1 MNPDEP
7 EYGRILLSIGEGDF
21 FVDCLLLLH
30 PRDLKSCRL
39 VSSTWSKFIE
49 KEVWRSKR
57 GKMRLQEKLVEQWKT
72 AKPAPVELAHLEE
85 KVFSLFC
92 NDSHVFCGVQ
102 AGKVAVYDLTSGQWL
117 RDLLPSKVENG
128 LANTMV
134 GGSKEIVAGCM
145 WEAVFTV
152 WSAKEEMEQL
162 FCYKRVN
169 FEPGMLD
176 MRVDGS
182 KVFIVGKL
190 WARCLGLFVLK
201 RGEHTWG
208 IQTIDCFPDIEGNFR
223 MTADKNWVALVEMY
237 WGEEDNNKLM
247 LWRDESHRQDFE
259 LPDAGVAEI
268 IEAVALDLP
277 FLVVLIHD
285 STFGCTV
292 PYHTR
297 VYQLAGDQRQKNLG
311 SRVALLPGKFLRVRK
326 KPVQP
331 SQYFQNNPDFSGS

>member
-1 MNPDEP
+1 
-7 EYGRILLSIGEGDF
+7 
-21 FVDCLLLLH
+21 
-30 PRDLKSCRL
+30 
-39 VSSTWSKFIE
+39 
-49 KEVWRSKR
+49 
-57 GKMRLQEKLVEQWKT
+57 MRLQEKLVEQWKT

-102 AGKVAVYDLTSGQWL
+102 AGKVAVYNLTSGQWL

-247 LWRDESHRQDFE
+247 LWRDESHRQEVE

-268 IEAVALDLP
+268 KIQ
-277 FLVVLIHD
+277 
-285 STFGCTV
+285 G
-292 PYHTR
+292 R
-297 VYQLAGDQRQKNLG
+297 RRK
-311 SRVALLPGKFLRVRK
+311 GKVSL
-326 KPVQP
+326 
-331 SQYFQNNPDFSGS
+331 